1 MKVSHSSFKAEVE
14 PKMADPEPGSNVS
27 GVGRDDHLEA
37 VGSRTGKLIT
47 CQNGGPALGKHIFKY
62 FSSVCPLDLGRKGQ

>member
-27 GVGRDDHLEA
+27 RVGRDDHLEA

-47 CQNGGPALGKHIFKY
+47 CQNGAQLWENTFLNT
-62 FSSVCPLDLGRKGQ
+62 FPLYAP